1 MSRHLAV
8 FGGGRMIGPPL
19 LRAAIARGWRVTVV
33 NRQSPPPP
41 ELGEVGHV
49 AGDRGD
55 RETLARVADL
65 AADVVIDLSCYEPA
79 HVELALR
86 ALAGRV
92 GRYVMMSS
100 AAVYRPGD
108 LLPWPES
115 HPLGGDPLWG
125 SYGEKKLRNER
136 IAEGFVHRVQIAVL
150 RAPYIVGHPDFMNR
164 LQFIADRIAF
174 DPVVYVSGS
183 GQSPIQLASPSD
195 VAEALVHLCDVELDA
210 PQAVAPFNIGNA
222 KYSSLDGLVRL
233 LAEAMER
240 EHPAI
245 VPVALG
251 EVGLT
256 NAPFSW
262 TDMVFP
268 FADRPYLLDDAK
280 LRSTGFRPAFD
291 LDRLLGDFVARYADA
306 GGPVPP
312 RRYPA
317 EIKAQSFPSIRFAEG
332 A

>member
-19 LRAAIARGWRVTVV
+19 LRAAVSRGWRVTVV
-33 NRQSPPPP
+33 NRQSPPPS
-41 ELGEVGHV
+41 ELAGVGHV

-55 RETLARVADL
+55 IATLARVADL
-65 AADVVIDLSCYEPA
+65 APDVVIDLSCYEPA
-79 HVELALR
+79 HVELALG
-86 ALAGRV
+86 ALAGRT

-108 LLPWPES
+108 LLPWTES
-115 HPLGGDPLWG
+115 HPVGADPVWG
-125 SYGEKKLRNER
+125 SYGEKKLRNE
-136 IAEGFVHRVQIAVL
+136 QIAAGFADRLPIVAL

-174 DPVVYVSGS
+174 DPVVYVSDS
-183 GQSPIQLASPSD
+183 GRAPIQLTSPAD
-195 VAEALVHLCDVELDA
+195 VAEALVHLCDVDPDGSPGLA
-210 PQAVAPFNIGNA
+210 AFNIGNA
-222 KYSSLDGLVRL
+222 KHTSLAGLVRL
-233 LAEAMER
+233 LAVAMER
-240 EHPAI
+240 AAPEV
-245 VPVALG
+245 VPVALRD
-251 EVGLT
+251 VGLDR
-256 NAPFSW
+256 APFSW

-268 FADRPYLLDDAK
+268 FADEPYILDDAK

-291 LDRLLGDFVARYADA
+291 LDRLLADFVSRYTSA

-312 RRYPA
+312 QRYPA
-317 EIKAQSFPSIRFAEG
+317 ELKAQSLPSIHRG